1 MLSRLVFFFSSCV
14 AIIMTSM
21 PGILKTSLMIPKT
34 RLVFREKIYS
44 LSSFAN
50 IFIQQL
56 SCKMSKDSW
65 NLSFLLLAFS
75 SAVFS
80 FDVCH
85 SVMIQVLIHAFK

>member
-85 SVMIQVLIHAFK
+85 LVMIQVLIHAFK